1 MTRAA
6 LAVFVAALAAA
17 AVPASARVDTSFPRE
32 RMGSGV
38 LVTSG
43 GGTVSGDVYTTQSA
57 VVAWS
62 RKWNTLTLYLLWRR
76 GVTCKTLLKNVD
88 QPGHLVQVHVASAPR
103 VRVGRPMTGT
113 QVAFVTVYRQAANTP
128 EHVAGLKNG
137 AKLTFQSVDSYPH
150 GIWTGWF
157 SVPTRMY
164 GDGKV
169 YGYNG
174 TFAAKFCQLSS

>member
-6 LAVFVAALAAA
+6 LAVIVATLAAV
-17 AVPASARVDTSFPRE
+17 AVPASARVDTAFPRV
-32 RMGSGV
+32 RMGSSA

-43 GGTVSGDVYTTQSA
+43 GGTVAGDVYATRSA
-57 VVAWS
+57 VIAWN

-103 VRVGRPMTGT
+103 VHVGSPMAGT
-113 QVAFVTVYRQAANTP
+113 QVAFVTVYRKSSSLG
-128 EHVAGLKNG
+128 EHVAGLKHG
-137 AKLTFQSVDSYPH
+137 AKLTLQSVDTYPA
-150 GIWTGWF
+150 GVWTGWLK
-157 SVPTRMY
+157 VPTRAY

-174 TFAAKFCQLSS
+174 TFAAKFCRLSS